1 MATTQ
6 YIGARYVPLF
16 ADPLDWSI
24 DSTYE
29 ALTIVYDSGNS
40 YTSRQ
45 AVPKGIDITNTKYW
59 ALTGNYNAQ
68 IEAYRKEVAAYDGR
82 ITENASAIA
91 KEVSRAIAEETSI
104 KSLITKAQTA
114 ADNAL
119 SLAQTNEKDIATLD
133 SEMAGT
139 ADSGLKTLITNNA
152 SAISAE
158 AARAKAAEQTNT
170 SAIFER
176 SILKSN
182 VIHFGA
188 IDLSIKFP
196 NQQNPQ
202 GMCIKGDTLVCVAT
216 NSKDSNACVVFD
228 IDRKT
233 GAIAKTTNVN
243 WGHANG
249 LCYDA
254 DENCIYVCTNYDYT
268 TSAAQVKTMLKV
280 NASTYATI
288 DTITFD
294 FEPHS
299 ICIDPVTKECFIT
312 AEELNPFAIKL
323 YKVTNK
329 TNWTTKLI
337 GTIDTTMEDLNFL
350 NIESFG
356 AQNIRS
362 YNGELWYLDGGGS
375 ANALINLDAKD
386 ASIKRVISDINKSW
400 IYTLNEAEGF
410 DFTANGDVYLWSK
423 STYHS
428 NVTMGVVSMLNI
440 YGGRCIA
447 APNAQLSAS
456 NVNIYLD
463 PSYSNSICKFGTSS
477 HPFTNIFEAI
487 LAFDNSIGIEIRIV
501 SDCTIPNEVTGK
513 SPLRIKINGGATLTL
528 TSNMYFPYIYISQ
541 YGSGTATLNVISTA
555 YIGEY
560 INLEKL
566 TVTGETLHITRGLL
580 TSLNVTNGTFDGDN
594 HAGLF
599 KSSSSTGT
607 YSRFVAS
614 SVS

>member
-16 ADPLDWSI
+16 ANPLDWSI

-45 AVPKGIDITNTKYW
+45 AVPKGVDITDTKYW

-158 AARAKAAEQTNT
+158 AARAGAAEQTNT

-176 SILKSN
+176 AILKSN

-196 NQQNPQ
+196 NQPNPQ
-202 GMCIKGDTLVCVAT
+202 GMCIKGDTLVCVTT
-216 NSKDSNACVVFD
+216 NSSDSNACVVFD

-233 GAIAKTTNVN
+233 GAITKTTNVN

-254 DENCIYVCTNYDYT
+254 DENCIYVCTNYDYAA
-268 TSAAQVKTMLKV
+268 SAAQVKAMLKV

-288 DTITFD
+288 NTITFD

-299 ICIDPVTKECFIT
+299 ICIDPITKECFIT
-312 AEELNPFAIKL
+312 AEEQNPFAIKL
-323 YKVTNK
+323 YKVTDK
-329 TNWTTKLI
+329 TKWTTELI
-337 GTIDTTMEDLNFL
+337 GVIDTNMTTLNFL

-375 ANALINLDAKD
+375 ANALINIDPKD

-400 IYTLNEAEGF
+400 IYSLTEAECF
-410 DFTANGDVYLWSK
+410 DFTNDGDIYLWSLSK
-423 STYHS
+423 YHS
-428 NVTMGVVSMLNI
+428 NITMGVVSMINV
-440 YGGRCIA
+440 YGGKCVT
-447 APNAQLSAS
+447 APNAQISAS
-456 NVNIYLD
+456 NVNIYLN
-463 PSYSNSICKFGTSS
+463 PSYSDSICKFGTST
-477 HPFTNIFEAI
+477 HPFTNIFETI
-487 LAFDNSIGIEIRIV
+487 LAFDNNVGVEIRIV
-501 SDCTIPNEVTGK
+501 NDCTIPNEVNGK

-528 TSNMYFPYIYISQ
+528 TSNMYFPYIYITQ
-541 YGSGTATLNVISTA
+541 YGSGTATLNVSSTA

-580 TSLNVTNGTFDGDN
+580 TSLNVTGGTFDGDN

-599 KSSSSTGT
+599 KSTGSTGT
-607 YSRFVAS
+607 YSRFIAS